1 MKKAKVLLGIFISIL
16 ILPFTV
22 LAEENQKV
30 NVYFFYGDG
39 CSYCAQAEE
48 FFNSIEDEYGDH
60 YNLVMYET
68 WNNSDNVDLMNEV
81 ADLRKEEPEGVP
93 YIIIGDQSWQ
103 GYTSSYD
110 EEIISKIETDYNTA
124 VDERYDIMNYIDDIN
139 PELLEEKGYASDIA
153 AVIAIILVV
162 AAFCVSIGY
171 ARKKAN

>member
-48 FFNSIEDEYGDH
+48 FFDSIEDEYGDH

-93 YIIIGDQSWQ
+93 YIIIGGGVRVGRGAAPLHVEYRGVPLRASGVETSRNGPIRHNEHRRPALDTDQS
-103 GYTSSYD
+103 GTGLCLHRNAMDTYPHRPRG
-110 EEIISKIETDYNTA
+110 EGHG
-124 VDERYDIMNYIDDIN
+124 ERD
-139 PELLEEKGYASDIA
+139 
-153 AVIAIILVV
+153 V
-162 AAFCVSIGY
+162 
-171 ARKKAN
+171 

>member
-68 WNNSDNVDLMNEV
+68 WNNSYNVDFMNEV
-81 ADLRKEEPEGVP
+81 SDLKKEEPEGVP

-110 EEIISKIETDYNTA
+110 EEIISKIEADYNTA